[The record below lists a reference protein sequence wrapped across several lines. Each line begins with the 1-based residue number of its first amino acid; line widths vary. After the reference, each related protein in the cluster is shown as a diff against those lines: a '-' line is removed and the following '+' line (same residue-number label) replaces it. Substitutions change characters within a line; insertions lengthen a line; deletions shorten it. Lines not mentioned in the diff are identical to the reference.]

1 MKRTYIKDIVP
12 ETEVKLSGWIER
24 IRNPKNMIFIVLKDI
39 TGQIQITI
47 DKAANPE
54 MTEKLSNVIANS
66 VITVTGKA
74 VLSEYVKMGGIEFF
88 PTTLTVDSI
97 ADALPITKEASLDQR
112 LNHRWIDLRD
122 GNKSLIF
129 RVNTTLEKGI
139 RDYMISTGA
148 IEIHTPKITIQS
160 SEGGS
165 EVFKLD
171 YFGQPAYLT
180 QSPQLYKQMAMAS
193 GFDKVFEIG
202 DYFRAES
209 SFTNRHA
216 TEFIGF
222 DFEISHIESH
232 HDVMDYLEG
241 ALRNALQAVKDAH
254 STELKETFDVEIDIP
269 ECDFPRIP
277 FHEALDIVEKEY
289 GYKGEKVDF
298 DPESEKLICQYV
310 KEKYN
315 SDFVYITEYPF
326 EARAFY
332 SMKCEDNPKLC
343 KSFDLLWKGI
353 EITSGAQREH
363 RYEVLKAQ
371 IAEKGIDPAIMND
384 YLEFF
389 RYGCPTHGGIGLG
402 IARML
407 AKLLNLPTIKE
418 ATYIFRGPNRITP

>member
-1 MKRTYIKDIVP
+1 MERTYIKDIEP
-12 ETEVKLSGWIER
+12 EKEITISGWIER
-24 IRNPKNMIFIVLKDI
+24 IRNPKSMIFIVLRDI
-39 TGQIQITI
+39 TGVVQVTI
-47 DKAANPE
+47 DKSTQPE
-54 MTEKLSNVIANS
+54 ITEKLSNVIANS
-66 VITVTGKA
+66 VITLRGVA
-74 VLSEYVKMGGIEFF
+74 HLSEYVKMGGIEFI
-88 PTTLTVDSI
+88 PSDVTIDSV
-97 ADALPITKEASLDQR
+97 AEALPITKEASLDQR
-112 LNHRWIDLRD
+112 LNYRWIDLRD
-122 GNKSLIF
+122 NAKNLIF
-129 RVNTTLEKGI
+129 RVNTTLEKGL
-139 RDYMISTGA
+139 RDYMIETGA
-148 IEIHTPKITIQS
+148 IEIHTPKITVQS

-222 DFEISHIESH
+222 DFEISHITSH
-232 HDVMDYLEG
+232 HDIMDYLEG
-241 ALRNALQAVKDAH
+241 ALRRALSDVKQKH
-254 STELKETFDVEIDIP
+254 EKELQEVYNVTIDIP

-277 FHEALDIVEKEY
+277 FDEALSIVEKEY
-289 GYKGEKVDF
+289 GYKGSKEDF
-298 DPESEKLICQYV
+298 DPESEKYICQYV

-332 SMKCEDNPKLC
+332 SMKCEDNPRLC

-363 RYEVLKAQ
+363 RYDVLKAQ
-371 IAEKGIDPAIMND
+371 IAEKGINPEVMND

-389 RYGCPTHGGIGLG
+389 KYGCPTHGGVGLG

-418 ATYIFRGPNRITP
+418 AVYIFRGPNRITP

>member
-12 ETEVKLSGWIER
+12 EKEISLSGWVER
-24 IRNPKNMIFIVLKDI
+24 IRNPKSMIFIVLKDV
-39 TGQIQITI
+39 TGQVQVTI
-47 DKAANPE
+47 DKEAQPE
-54 MTEKLSNVIANS
+54 ITEKLTNVIANS
-66 VITVTGKA
+66 CITVKGVA
-74 VLSEYVKMGGIEFF
+74 HLSEYVKMGGIEFI
-88 PTTLTVDSI
+88 PTEVTVDSI
-97 ADALPITKEASLDQR
+97 AEALPITKEASLDQR
-112 LNHRWIDLRD
+112 LNYRWIDLRD
-122 GNKSLIF
+122 SAKTLIF
-129 RVNTTLEKGI
+129 KVNTTLEKGL

-148 IEIHTPKITIQS
+148 IEIHTPKITCQS

-222 DFEISHIESH
+222 DFEISHIKSH
-232 HDVMDYLEG
+232 HDVMDHLEG
-241 ALRNALQAVKDAH
+241 ALRNALSEVKKAH
-254 STELKETFDVEIDIP
+254 EKELKEVYNVEIDIP

-277 FHEALDIVEKEY
+277 FREALDIVEKEY
-289 GYKGEKVDF
+289 GYRGEKVDF
-298 DPESEKLICQYV
+298 DPESERLICQYV

-315 SDFVYITEYPF
+315 SDFVYITEFPF

-332 SMKCEDNPKLC
+332 SMKCEEDPTLC
-343 KSFDLLWKGI
+343 KAFDLLWKGV

-363 RYEVLKAQ
+363 RYEILKAQ
-371 IAEKGIDPAIMND
+371 IEEKGINPDTMKD
-384 YLEFF
+384 YLDFF
-389 RYGCPTHGGIGLG
+389 KYGCPTHGGIGLG
-402 IARML
+402 IARL
-407 AKLLNLPTIKE
+407 LTKLLNLPTIKE

>member
-1 MKRTYIKDIVP
+1 MERTYIKDIVP
-12 ETEVKLSGWIER
+12 EKEIELSGWVER
-24 IRNPKNMIFIVLKDI
+24 IRNPKSMIFIVLKDV
-39 TGQIQITI
+39 TGQVQVTI
-47 DKAANPE
+47 DKALQPE
-54 MTEKLSNVIANS
+54 IAESLQNVIANS
-66 VITVTGKA
+66 VITVTGVA
-74 VLSEYVKMGGIEFF
+74 HLSEYVKMGGMEFI
-88 PTTLTVDSI
+88 PNSVKVDSV
-97 ADALPITKEASLDQR
+97 AEALPITKEASLDQR

-122 GNKSLIF
+122 SAKTLIF
-129 RVNTTLEKGI
+129 KVNTTLEKGL
-139 RDYMISTGA
+139 RDYMISIGA

-216 TEFIGF
+216 TEFVGF
-222 DFEISHIESH
+222 DIEISHIKSH
-232 HDVMDYLEG
+232 HDVMDCLEG
-241 ALRNALQAVKDAH
+241 ALKYSLGEVKKLHEKDLQDTYGV
-254 STELKETFDVEIDIP
+254 SIDIP
-269 ECDFPRIP
+269 ECEFPRIP
-277 FHEALDIVEKEY
+277 FREALDIVEREY
-289 GYKGEKVDF
+289 GYRGEKVDF
-298 DPESEKLICQYV
+298 DPESEKYICQYV

-315 SDFVYITEYPF
+315 SDFVYITEYPY

-332 SMKCEDNPKLC
+332 SMKCEEDPTLC

-363 RYEVLKAQ
+363 RYDVLKAQ
-371 IAEKGIDPAIMND
+371 IAEKGINPEAMND

-389 RYGCPTHGGIGLG
+389 KYGCPTHGGIGLG

-407 AKLLNLPTIKE
+407 AKMLNLPTIKE
-418 ATYIFRGPNRITP
+418 ACYIFRGPNRITP